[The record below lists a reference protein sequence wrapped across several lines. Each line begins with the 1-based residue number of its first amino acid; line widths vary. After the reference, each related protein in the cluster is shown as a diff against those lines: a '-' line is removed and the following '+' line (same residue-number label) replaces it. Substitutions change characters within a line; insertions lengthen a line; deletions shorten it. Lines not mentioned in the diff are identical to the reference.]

1 MLIFYCYLVDVMK
14 QEAPLQSSNT
24 TVTISQVTAAADS
37 LTLEPYTGI
46 KGYNYKAIML
56 NRKMTNR

>member
-1 MLIFYCYLVDVMK
+1 MLIYHYYLVDDME

-24 TVTISQVTAAADS
+24 TVTISQVTVAADS
-37 LTLEPYTGI
+37 LALEPHTEI

-56 NRKMTNR
+56 NRKMTKR

>member
-1 MLIFYCYLVDVMK
+1 MLIFHCYLVDDME

-24 TVTISQVTAAADS
+24 TVTQVTVAADS
-37 LTLEPYTGI
+37 LTLEPYTEI

-56 NRKMTNR
+56 NRKMTKR